1 MTHALTSSLTTLSLS
16 PLPFPLSPPLLL
28 FVPLSPSLSLSL
40 SLSLIMTPALTERG
54 RAPLSRPTYVHES
67 KGGKVWRDSMMA
79 AMSGLMYITPA
90 SCGMRMGHMDT
101 CARIENGNGTHHIAQ
116 AVWADARFHQF
127 TSSEVNNLGKLT
139 LMNGRVNK
147 NNINNNTYGSNINK
161 NWYSMTEH

>member
-1 MTHALTSSLTTLSLS
+1 MTRALTSSLTTLSLS
-16 PLPFPLSPPLLL
+16 PLPFPLSL
-28 FVPLSPSLSLSL
+28 PLSHSPYLSLSL
-40 SLSLIMTPALTERG
+40 VVTRALTERG

-127 TSSEVNNLGKLT
+127 TSSEMNNLGKLT
-139 LMNGRVNK
+139 LMNVN
-147 NNINNNTYGSNINK
+147 
-161 NWYSMTEH
+161 